1 LAVGRANQGNGSARR
16 DREKA
21 ACGQFAT
28 LAGKSVIF
36 PPSPTMGTGRSRIA
50 LLRSRSLAPE
60 SRGRHFLLDHRPKRW
75 PLRRRAGKP
84 RGRRCQKQFGWGSRL
99 SPPPVP
105 TPGTLDFAQRLPWLG
120 TARLRV
126 GYTPA
131 DRWLVYATGG
141 AAFGEIKTDATVS
154 VPGAST
160 TSSFSQDQV
169 GWAAGAGV
177 EAALGGGWTGK
188 VEYLHVGLGS
198 FSYSYTSTTT
208 FPFRGSFSATSHVT
222 DDIVRVGLNYRLG
235 GAVMSKY

>member
-1 LAVGRANQGNGSARR
+1 
-16 DREKA
+16 
-21 ACGQFAT
+21 
-28 LAGKSVIF
+28 
-36 PPSPTMGTGRSRIA
+36 
-50 LLRSRSLAPE
+50 LLR
-60 SRGRHFLLDHRPKRW
+60 G
-75 PLRRRAGKP
+75 
-84 RGRRCQKQFGWGSRL
+84 
-99 SPPPVP
+99 
-105 TPGTLDFAQRLPWLG
+105 LPWLG

-141 AAFGEIKTDATVS
+141 AAFGEINTDATVA

-188 VEYLHVGLGS
+188 VEYLHVDLGS
-198 FSYSYTSTTT
+198 FSYTYTSLTT
-208 FPFRGSFSATSHVT
+208 FPFRGTFSATSHVT

-235 GAVMSKY
+235 GAATAR

>member
-1 LAVGRANQGNGSARR
+1 MYRALPAAAAGPDARNIGFRPEAALARHGAP
-16 DREKA
+16 
-21 ACGQFAT
+21 
-28 LAGKSVIF
+28 AG
-36 PPSPTMGTGRSRIA
+36 
-50 LLRSRSLAPE
+50 
-60 SRGRHFLLDHRPKRW
+60 
-75 PLRRRAGKP
+75 
-84 RGRRCQKQFGWGSRL
+84 
-99 SPPPVP
+99 
-105 TPGTLDFAQRLPWLG
+105 WL
-120 TARLRV
+120 
-126 GYTPA
+126 YA

-188 VEYLHVGLGS
+188 VEYLHVDLGS
-198 FSYSYTSTTT
+198 FSYSYTSRTT